1 MRDRSLGEIE
11 EGPAMGTTT
20 RRFTRAVGL
29 LAVAVVLAAC
39 GDAISSGGGNV
50 GGGDVG
56 EQVNLSRA
64 TITVGSKEFTEQLI
78 LGEIA
83 IQALEN
89 AGATVERQTGMVGTE
104 AARDALLSGSVDLY
118 WEYTGTGWTTL
129 LGHEDPITDSRQ
141 LYEAVAKEDLER
153 NSVRWLAPAPAD
165 NTYALAVRSEAAEV
179 LGVRSLSGLAALVE
193 LRPENATLCAANEFL
208 VRPDGLPGLQQAYGF
223 QFPPGSITELPLE
236 DIYGAIDKGDQCIF
250 GEVFLTD
257 GRMRTLGLTVLD
269 DDKNFFPAYNPA
281 PTVRRD
287 VLDQHPDIAKVFAP
301 ISEKLDNET
310 LGSLNA
316 AVDVEGKSPHDV
328 AQQFLRQNSLL

>member
-1 MRDRSLGEIE
+1 MR
-11 EGPAMGTTT
+11 TTT
-20 RRFTRAVGL
+20 RRRRLGRVVGL
-29 LAVAVVLAAC
+29 MAVASVLAAC
-39 GDAISSGGGNV
+39 GGGGRSGGGNV

-56 EQVNLSRA
+56 EQVNLSGV
-64 TITVGSKEFTEQLI
+64 TIMVGSKEFTEQLI

-89 AGATVERQTGMVGTE
+89 AGAMVKRETGLVGTA
-104 AARDALLSGSVDLY
+104 AAREALLSGKIDLY

-129 LGHEDPITDSRQ
+129 LGHANPITDSRQ

-153 NSVRWLAPAPAD
+153 NGVSWLAPAPAD
-165 NTYALAVRSEAAEV
+165 NTFAVAVRSEAAEV
-179 LGVRSLSGLAALVE
+179 LGVRNLSALAALVD

-208 VRPDGLPGLQQAYGF
+208 SRPDGLPGLQQAYGF
-223 QFPPGSITELPLE
+223 QFPSGSITELPLGN
-236 DIYGAIDKGDQCIF
+236 IYQAVDDGDRCNF

-257 GRMRTLGLTVLD
+257 GRIATLGLTVLD
-269 DDKNFFPAYNPA
+269 DDKAFFPAYNPA

-287 VLDQHPDIAKVFAP
+287 VLDRHPDIARVFAP
-301 ISEKLDNET
+301 ISQKLDNET
-310 LGSLNA
+310 LRGLNA